1 MITPGR
7 HFKVYVGSDRKVKR
21 FEPPIDLRTLEEK
34 IKNIEIRT
42 PKYLKTEL
50 EWKYYLLKQ
59 I

>member
-7 HFKVYVGSDRKVKR
+7 HFKIYVGSDIKVKR
-21 FEPPIDLRTLEEK
+21 FEPPIYLRTLEEK

-50 EWKYYLLKQ
+50 E
-59 I
+59 

>member
-1 MITPGR
+1 MAIAPGR
-7 HFKVYVGSDRKVKR
+7 HFKVYVDADRKVKK

-50 EWKYYLLKQ
+50 E
-59 I
+59 

>member
-7 HFKVYVGSDRKVKR
+7 HFKVYVGADGKVKK